1 MWLWLSLTAL
11 LCWSGS
17 VSTATNAPEE
27 LQMGEETDSSI
38 YRRPR

>member
-27 LQMGEETDSSI
+27 LQ
-38 YRRPR
+38 RPLFQNRLPGRQ